1 MGVGGSYKFLPNL
14 VGHATYDM
22 TWVGDIARAPEQM
35 EFTSVP
41 ESVRND
47 INTKGSVFY
56 NGVSFGME
64 YDW

>member
-1 MGVGGSYKFLPNL
+1 MAGSYKFLPNL
-14 VGHATYDM
+14 VGHVSYDM

-41 ESVRND
+41 ETARNN

-56 NGVSFGME
+56 NGVSFGAE
-64 YDW
+64 WDW